1 MGYYMASVFRD
12 SPETLLTVA
21 TQYLPLDVCP
31 LMQLTGLDSRQGA
44 LNDWL
49 ATRTSFGFD
58 LATLAPAS
66 SDASFRRYFR
76 LNSNRHGSLVVMD
89 APPDKEDCRPFIKL
103 AAALEQAGVSAPRV
117 LDQDLSLGFI
127 VLTDLG
133 DTTYLKAF
141 EDADALQLGRLMNDA
156 QDVIH
161 RIQDKV
167 DASALAPYDEILLLR
182 EMQLFPDWYLS
193 QHCNLA
199 LSDADKNMLDTLF
212 KTLSKSSLGQTQ
224 LAVHRD
230 YHCRNLM
237 VLDSTQMDGNPGVLD
252 FQDAVSGAITYD
264 LVSLLRDAYVEWPEQ
279 QVLDWTVRFWER
291 GRRRGIEL
299 PQDFA
304 DFWQAFELMGLQRHL
319 KVLGIFARLS
329 HRDGKHG
336 YLADLPLVEKYV
348 RAVAARY
355 RLAAPLMRLLDRAAK
370 QQPVTG
376 YTF

>member
-1 MGYYMASVFRD
+1 
-12 SPETLLTVA
+12 
-21 TQYLPLDVCP
+21 
-31 LMQLTGLDSRQGA
+31 MQLTGLDLRQGV
-44 LNDWL
+44 LSDWL

-76 LNSNRHGSLVVMD
+76 LNSSFGSLVVMD

-103 AAALEQAGVSAPRV
+103 AVALEQAGVSAPRV
-117 LDQDLSLGFI
+117 LDQDLELGFI

-141 EDADALQLGRLMNDA
+141 EHADALQLGSLMNDA

-161 RIQDKV
+161 RIQDKLDV
-167 DASALAPYDEILLLR
+167 SSLARYDETLLLR
-182 EMQLFPDWYLS
+182 EMQLFPDWYLT
-193 QHCNLA
+193 QHCNLT
-199 LSDADKNMLDTLF
+199 LSDADKNTLEALF
-212 KTLSKSSLGQTQ
+212 KTLCKSALGQTQ

-237 VLDSTQMDGNPGVLD
+237 VLESTQMDGNPGVLD
-252 FQDAVSGAITYD
+252 FQDAVAGAITYD
-264 LVSLLRDAYVEWPEQ
+264 LASLLRDAYVEWPEQ

-291 GRRRGIEL
+291 ARRRGIEV

-336 YLADLPLVEKYV
+336 YLRDLALVEKYV

>member
-1 MGYYMASVFRD
+1 
-12 SPETLLTVA
+12 
-21 TQYLPLDVCP
+21 
-31 LMQLTGLDSRQGA
+31 MQLTGLDPRHGA
-44 LNDWL
+44 LDDWL
-49 ATRTSFGFD
+49 STRTSFGFD

-76 LNSNRHGSLVVMD
+76 LNSSSHGSLVVMD

-103 AAALEQAGVSAPRV
+103 AAALEQAGVSAPRI
-117 LDQDLSLGFI
+117 LDQDLELGFI

-141 EDADALQLGRLMNDA
+141 EDADAVQLGRLMSDA
-156 QDVIH
+156 QQVIH

-167 DASALAPYDEILLLR
+167 DARALAPYDETLLMR
-182 EMQLFPDWYLS
+182 EMQLFPEWYLTR
-193 QHCNLA
+193 HCNMTLT
-199 LSDADKNMLDTLF
+199 DADNNMLDTLF
-212 KTLSKSSLGQTQ
+212 KKLATSSLSQPQ

-237 VLDSTQMDGNPGVLD
+237 VLDSSQMDGNPGVLD
-252 FQDAVSGAITYD
+252 FQDAVTGAITYD

-279 QVLDWTVRFWER
+279 QVLDWTVRFWEHA
-291 GRRRGIEL
+291 RRRGVQV
-299 PQDFA
+299 PDDFA
-304 DFWQAFELMGLQRHL
+304 EFWQAFEFMGLQRHL

-336 YLADLPLVEKYV
+336 YLNDLPLVAKYV

-355 RLAAPLMRLLDRAAK
+355 RLATPLLRLLDRAAN

>member
-1 MGYYMASVFRD
+1 
-12 SPETLLTVA
+12 
-21 TQYLPLDVCP
+21 
-31 LMQLTGLDSRQGA
+31 MQLTGPDPRQGA
-44 LNDWL
+44 LHDWL
-49 ATRTSFGFD
+49 SSRTSFGFD

-76 LNSNRHGSLVVMD
+76 LKSNSHGSLIVMD

-117 LDQDLSLGFI
+117 LDQNLELGFI

-133 DTTYLKAF
+133 DTTYLTAF
-141 EDADALQLGRLMNDA
+141 EDADLEQLGRLMTDA

-161 RIQDKV
+161 RIQDRV
-167 DASALAPYDEILLLR
+167 DARTLARYDEELLMR
-182 EMQLFPDWYLS
+182 EMQLFPEWYLTR
-193 QHCNLA
+193 HCNMTLT
-199 LSDADKNMLDTLF
+199 DAERNMLDTLF
-212 KTLSKSSLGQTQ
+212 KILSQSSLAQPQ

-237 VLDSTQMDGNPGVLD
+237 VLDESQLNGNPGVLD
-252 FQDAVSGAITYD
+252 FQDAVAGAVSYD

-279 QVLDWTVRFWER
+279 QVLDWTVRFWEAAR
-291 GRRRGIEL
+291 KRGIEM
-299 PQDFA
+299 PRDFA
-304 DFWQAFELMGLQRHL
+304 DFWQSFEFMGLQRHL
-319 KVLGIFARLS
+319 KILGIFARLS

-336 YLADLPLVEKYV
+336 YLANLPLVEKYV

-355 RLAAPLMRLLDRAAK
+355 RLAAPLLRLLDRAAK
-370 QQPVTG
+370 QQTVTG

>member
-1 MGYYMASVFRD
+1 
-12 SPETLLTVA
+12 
-21 TQYLPLDVCP
+21 
-31 LMQLTGLDSRQGA
+31 MQLTGLDSRQGA

-76 LNSNRHGSLVVMD
+76 LNSNSHGSLVVMD
-89 APPDKEDCRPFIKL
+89 APPDKEDCRPFIKI

-141 EDADALQLGRLMNDA
+141 EDADASQLGRLMNDA

-193 QHCNLA
+193 RHCNLA

-224 LAVHRD
+224 RAVHRD

-291 GRRRGIEL
+291 GRRRGIDL

>member
-1 MGYYMASVFRD
+1 
-12 SPETLLTVA
+12 
-21 TQYLPLDVCP
+21 
-31 LMQLTGLDSRQGA
+31 MQLTGLDLRLGA
-44 LNDWL
+44 LHDWL
-49 ATRTSFGFD
+49 AARTSFGFD
-58 LATLAPAS
+58 LTTLAPAS

-76 LNSNRHGSLVVMD
+76 LKSNACGSLVVMD
-89 APPDKEDCRPFIKL
+89 APPELEDCRPFIKL
-103 AAALEQAGVSAPRV
+103 AGALERAGVSAPRI
-117 LDQDLSLGFI
+117 LDQDLELGFM

-141 EDADALQLGRLMNDA
+141 EQADALQLGRLMTDA

-167 DASALAPYDEILLLR
+167 DAAMLAPYDETLLMR
-182 EMQLFPDWYLS
+182 EMQLFPDWYLTR
-193 QHCNLA
+193 HCNMTLTNTD
-199 LSDADKNMLDTLF
+199 LNMLDKLM
-212 KTLSKSSLGQTQ
+212 KTLSLSSLGQPQ

-237 VLDSTQMDGNPGVLD
+237 VLDNTQMNGNPGVLD
-252 FQDAVSGAITYD
+252 FQDAVAGAISYD

-279 QVLDWTVRFWER
+279 QVLDWTVRFWEKA
-291 GRRRGIEL
+291 RRRGIEV
-299 PQDFA
+299 PHDFA

-336 YLADLPLVEKYV
+336 YLANLPLVEKYV

-355 RLAAPLMRLLDRAAK
+355 RLAAPLLRLLDRAAK
-370 QQPVTG
+370 QQTVTG